1 MEDFLQLNLYDKT
14 YGFAHFIY
22 GSINMYV
29 CLKEV
34 IATIRAK
41 AEDEYGKTLMRIAQ
55 TSGIEEM
62 GTLGDAWISLRKGIK

>member
-1 MEDFLQLNLYDKT
+1 
-14 YGFAHFIY
+14 
-22 GSINMYV
+22 MYV